1 MINAIALDD
10 EPIAL
15 DIISSFCE
23 RSNKIRLD
31 KSFTAPSDALKY
43 LNKFPVDLIF
53 LDINMP
59 SISGLEFSAKVKKS
73 TMIIFTT
80 AYSEYAVEGFE
91 IKAVDYLLKPFSFER
106 FEMAVDRATDF
117 MALLLNKATTREK
130 YVSFR
135 VDYSLVEINV
145 DEIDYIECFADYVK
159 LFFTNRKS
167 MLLRITMKD
176 LISKLPSSE
185 FVRVHRSY
193 IINIRNIVSIRN
205 KKIQLKQIEIP
216 IGQSYLEL
224 TNQLFKE

>member
-1 MINAIALDD
+1 
-10 EPIAL
+10 
-15 DIISSFCE
+15 
-23 RSNKIRLD
+23 
-31 KSFTAPSDALKY
+31 
-43 LNKFPVDLIF
+43 
-53 LDINMP
+53 
-59 SISGLEFSAKVKKS
+59 
-73 TMIIFTT
+73 MIIFTT